1 MLGKVLRVKS
11 VICVHSAPNLAMLS
25 GLSAHGALSRVHTSI
40 FSLLWLK
47 TNQTKTFYIILNGVN
62 LLNSRVWFGKFC
74 HFKLQTT
81 LSLPVT

>member
-11 VICVHSAPNLAMLS
+11 MICVHSAPNLAMLS

-47 TNQTKTFYIILNGVN
+47 NNQTKTFYIILNGVN
-62 LLNSRVWFGKFC
+62 FPEFQSMVWEI
-74 HFKLQTT
+74 
-81 LSLPVT
+81 LSFQVADYS

>member
-11 VICVHSAPNLAMLS
+11 VTCVHSAPNLAMLS

-47 TNQTKTFYIILNGVN
+47 SNQTKTFYIILNGVN
-62 LLNSRVWFGKFC
+62 LPEFQSMVWEI
-74 HFKLQTT
+74 
-81 LSLPVT
+81 LSFQVADYS

>member
-62 LLNSRVWFGKFC
+62 LPEFQSMVWEI
-74 HFKLQTT
+74 
-81 LSLPVT
+81 LSFQVADYS